1 MKKLFLLVLAIF
13 YFHITYAQ
21 TYEIVEYTYDN
32 IQGNSNY
39 NNSYESIGGY
49 NSYSNSSSYR
59 QTPQAQNVR
68 ANAIGKDFHSGE
80 YLKIPIIVSIQGQN
94 IKVTKYYS
102 DGEWHSIS
110 GGSRVEKCSSLS
122 ARYNP
127 LEGQYMYKAYV
138 QISNVNHSII
148 GNIYFD
154 L

>member
-1 MKKLFLLVLAIF
+1 MKKFIFLFVAVLS
-13 YFHITYAQ
+13 YHITYAQ
-21 TYEIVEYTYDN
+21 QYEIVESIYD
-32 IQGNSNY
+32 IGNSN
-39 NNSYESIGGY
+39 NSSNYGSIGGY
-49 NSYSNSSSYR
+49 NNYGNSTHY
-59 QTPQAQNVR
+59 QQAPQAQNVR